1 MILSAVLETRKEG
14 FQHACVLK
22 REISLVSGVGFS
34 MTTVG
39 VVIYPISNSII
50 SISISIS
57 NSIISI
63 TVSSIGISISNPDAF
78 NGGKYHVSS

>member
-1 MILSAVLETRKEG
+1 M
-14 FQHACVLK
+14 LK

-57 NSIISI
+57 NSII
-63 TVSSIGISISNPDAF
+63 GISA
-78 NGGKYHVSS
+78 K